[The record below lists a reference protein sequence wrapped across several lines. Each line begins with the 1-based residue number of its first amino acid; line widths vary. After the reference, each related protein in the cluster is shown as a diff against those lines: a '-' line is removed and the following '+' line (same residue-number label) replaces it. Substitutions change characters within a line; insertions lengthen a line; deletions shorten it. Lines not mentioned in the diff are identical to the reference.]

1 MNLII
6 STIDQGLL
14 WSLLSLGVFITFRIL
29 KFPDMTVEGSFPLG
43 AALSALML
51 QQHNIAFSLLVAFIG
66 GCLAGLVTAIL
77 YNYFHVQSLL
87 AGILTLTGLYSVNL
101 RILGQANM
109 AIGDQH
115 NLYQLPLFRQLTL
128 DQRLLVINLG
138 IMLIALLLLAGLLY
152 TEFGQ
157 SLIAAGDNPTMALSQ
172 GIAVKRTKTIGIV
185 LSNGLIALAGGLV
198 AQYNGFA
205 DVNMGIGVMVIGLS
219 AIIIGER
226 LPVGKHFI
234 AKLISIILGSVVYRL
249 ILLLVLQLGFNAN
262 DFKLFSA
269 VILAI
274 FIIAPQ
280 QKKGLTTKWPR
291 VWL

>member
-1 MNLII
+1 MSLII

-43 AALSALML
+43 AALSAVML
-51 QQHNIAFSLLVAFIG
+51 QQHNIALSLLVAFVG
-66 GCLAGLVTAIL
+66 GCPAGLVTAIL

-101 RILGQANM
+101 RILGQANL

-115 NLYQLPLFRQLTL
+115 NLYQLPFLQQFTV
-128 DQRLLVINLG
+128 DQRLLILNL
-138 IMLIALLLLAGLLY
+138 IIIVVAMLALALLLY

-157 SLIAAGDNPTMALSQ
+157 ALIAAGDNPTMALSQ

-226 LPVGKHFI
+226 LLVGHHFI
-234 AKLISIILGSVVYRL
+234 SKLISIILGSIVYRL

-269 VILAI
+269 IILAI

-280 QKKGLTTKWPR
+280 QKKGMTTK
-291 VWL
+291 

>member
-1 MNLII
+1 MSLII

-43 AALSALML
+43 AALSAVML
-51 QQHNIAFSLLVAFIG
+51 QHHNIALSLLVAFIG
-66 GCLAGLVTAIL
+66 GCFAGLVTAIL

-101 RILGQANM
+101 RILGQANL
-109 AIGDQH
+109 AISDQH
-115 NLYQLPLFRQLTL
+115 NLYQLPFLQQLTV
-128 DQRLLVINLG
+128 DQRLLLLNL
-138 IMLIALLLLAGLLY
+138 IIITVAMLVLALLLY

-157 SLIAAGDNPTMALSQ
+157 ALIAAGDNPTMALSQ

-226 LPVGKHFI
+226 LLVGRHFI
-234 AKLISIILGSVVYRL
+234 SKLISIILGSIVYRL

-280 QKKGLTTKWPR
+280 QKKGMTTK
-291 VWL
+291 